1 MTDTSTGIE
10 GVRVTQSAPDSPNGD
25 TPRVGVLIAPA
36 ACPMGGDRTLQQDGV
51 VVFIDP
57 DIAPLLDGKVLDVAS
72 IGADQ
77 VRFTLAERRP

>member
-1 MTDTSTGIE
+1 
-10 GVRVTQSAPDSPNGD
+10 
-25 TPRVGVLIAPA
+25 
-36 ACPMGGDRTLQQDGV
+36 V